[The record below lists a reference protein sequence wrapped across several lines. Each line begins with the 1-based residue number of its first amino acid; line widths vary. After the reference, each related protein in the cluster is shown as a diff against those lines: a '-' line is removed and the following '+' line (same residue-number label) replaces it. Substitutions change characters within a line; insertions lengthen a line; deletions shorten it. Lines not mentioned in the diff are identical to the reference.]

1 MILFRMALPPSS
13 PSFEKP
19 GPMLPTSD
27 TLADVMR
34 RFGDRLS
41 LPEHRQIELYTKK
54 KKLVFLEDGGVPDPV
69 PGLLPILTLTALL
82 EGTLEGTTPDLA
94 EKAGWQKYLALPR
107 GSTTDKLVAEV
118 FRILRIVRTVMVH
131 RRGHI
136 DVKDGAIA
144 FTGSIDR
151 VALAVHITPIG
162 LRLLE
167 SFVVY
172 YLDSV
177 RQPYGAAYVEAM
189 LMQYFIDIVAETK
202 RFADEDRILYQ
213 FRPSFA
219 MNRRTRLDCDNPKVT
234 AAGDVYEFDI
244 GPLYADAARYPID
257 FFVVIDDALHII
269 PVEALSG
276 GRLAKADLPRWRAR
290 TPDGVSLPAH
300 FRIRFGR
307 ETMTPGLPM
316 W

>member
-1 MILFRMALPPSS
+1 
-13 PSFEKP
+13 
-19 GPMLPTSD
+19 MLPTSD

-54 KKLVFLEDGGVPDPV
+54 KTLAFLDAGAAPDPV
-69 PGLLPILTLTALL
+69 PGLLSTLTLYALL
-82 EGTLEGTTPDLA
+82 DGTLEGGNPDLM

-107 GSTTDKLVAEV
+107 ATATEKLVAEV
-118 FRILRIVRTVMVH
+118 FRILRILRTVMVH
-131 RRGHI
+131 PQGHI
-136 DVKDGAIA
+136 AMKDGAIA
-144 FTGSIDR
+144 FTGTIGR
-151 VALAVHITPIG
+151 VALALHITPAG
-162 LRLLE
+162 LRLVD

-172 YLDSV
+172 YLDSL
-177 RQPYGAAYVEAM
+177 RQPYGEAYVEAM
-189 LMQYFIDIVAETK
+189 LMQYFADIVAETR

-213 FRPSFA
+213 FRPPFV

-244 GPLYADAARYPID
+244 GPLYADAARHPID
-257 FFVVIDDALHII
+257 FYVVIDNTLHIV
-269 PVEALSG
+269 PVEALGTG
-276 GRLAKADLPRWRAR
+276 GWLARADLPRWRAR

-300 FRIRFGR
+300 FRVRFGR